1 MESPAEESQ
10 NRPLAA
16 VIMAA
21 GQGKRMVDD
30 RSPTQDPTLAKV
42 LYPIG
47 GKPMLGHVIALCQA
61 INSLPIVCI
70 VGFGREAVAK
80 YLTTDFPTVRIAIQ
94 EEQLGTGHAVQQ
106 AERSLKGFSG
116 DVLILS
122 GDVPLLTKETAE
134 RLVAEHR
141 ERNVVATV
149 LSVTMPDPTGYGRII
164 RTSSGSLE
172 KIVEEKDSTPAEKK
186 IEEVNSGIYVFDAQ
200 VLFEVLKRL
209 DRRNAQGEFYLTD
222 AFGLL
227 IAQFGIG
234 AVAVLH
240 TNDASECR
248 GVNTREQLAAM
259 AEEYGRRQTRA

>member
-1 MESPAEESQ
+1 
-10 NRPLAA
+10 
-16 VIMAA
+16 
-21 GQGKRMVDD
+21 
-30 RSPTQDPTLAKV
+30 
-42 LYPIG
+42 
-47 GKPMLGHVIALCQA
+47 
-61 INSLPIVCI
+61 
-70 VGFGREAVAK
+70 
-80 YLTTDFPTVRIAIQ
+80 
-94 EEQLGTGHAVQQ
+94 
-106 AERSLKGFSG
+106 
-116 DVLILS
+116 
-122 GDVPLLTKETAE
+122 
-134 RLVAEHR
+134 
-141 ERNVVATV
+141 
-149 LSVTMPDPTGYGRII
+149 MPDPTGYGRII

-248 GVNTREQLAAM
+248 GVNTREQLCRDGGGIRAAPDSRLILALRM
-259 AEEYGRRQTRA
+259 LPNLLVT